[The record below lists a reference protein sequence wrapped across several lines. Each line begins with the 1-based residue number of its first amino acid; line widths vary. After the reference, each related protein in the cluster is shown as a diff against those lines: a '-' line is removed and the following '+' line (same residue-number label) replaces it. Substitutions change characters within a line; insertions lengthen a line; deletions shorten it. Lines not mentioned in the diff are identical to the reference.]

1 MIGSLAAAATLAAG
15 HGGAMDGQRWD
26 VEGYRRFADFVPELG
41 RPLLAL
47 LAPRPGERV
56 LDLGCG
62 DGALTAEIAA
72 AGSRVTGIDSAPQM
86 VAAARRRGLDAREMD
101 AAALT
106 FERAFDAIFSNAVL
120 HWVADIDATLAGV
133 ARALRPGGRF
143 VGEFGG
149 HGNVAAIRVALAA
162 VLKARG
168 AAPVTAWF
176 YPTPQ
181 QWRRR
186 LQAAGFAV
194 RSVELLPRPTPLP
207 AGMAGW
213 LETFAGRSFAALPPG
228 ERLAARDEALA
239 LLAPV
244 LRDSD
249 GHWSADYMRLR
260 FAARL
265 ERAEGPPP
273 S

>member
-1 MIGSLAAAATLAAG
+1 
-15 HGGAMDGQRWD
+15 MDGQRWD
-26 VEGYRRFADFVPELG
+26 VEGYRRFADFVPVLG

-72 AGSRVTGIDSAPQM
+72 AGSSVTGIDSAPQM

-101 AAALT
+101 ATALT
-106 FERAFDAIFSNAVL
+106 FERAFDAVFSNAVL
-120 HWVADIDATLAGV
+120 HWVADIDAALAGV

-168 AAPVTAWF
+168 AAPVATWF
-176 YPTPQ
+176 HPTPQ

-194 RSVELLPRPTPLP
+194 QSAELLARPTPLP

-213 LETFAGRSFAALPPG
+213 LETFAGRSFATLPPG
-228 ERLAARDEALA
+228 ERLAARDEVLA

-244 LRDSD
+244 LRDGD
-249 GHWSADYMRLR
+249 GLWSADYMRLR

-265 ERAEGPPP
+265 EGAAGSPPAP

>member
-1 MIGSLAAAATLAAG
+1 
-15 HGGAMDGQRWD
+15 MDGQRWD
-26 VEGYRRFADFVPELG
+26 VEGYRRFADFVPVLG

-72 AGSRVTGIDSAPQM
+72 AGCAVVGIDSAPQM
-86 VAAARRRGLDAREMD
+86 VAAARQRGLDAREMD
-101 AAALT
+101 ATALT
-106 FERAFDAIFSNAVL
+106 FAGEFDAVFSNAVL
-120 HWVADIDATLAGV
+120 HWVADIDAALAGV
-133 ARALRPGGRF
+133 VRALKPGGRF

-168 AAPVTAWF
+168 RAPVQAWF

-186 LQAAGFAV
+186 LAAAGLLADK
-194 RSVELLPRPTPLP
+194 VELLPRPTPLP

-228 ERLAARDEALA
+228 ERQAARDEALA

-244 LRDSD
+244 LRDGD
-249 GHWSADYMRLR
+249 GLWSADYMRLR
-260 FAARL
+260 FVARRR
-265 ERAEGPPP
+265 EQGRA
-273 S
+273 

>member
-1 MIGSLAAAATLAAG
+1 
-15 HGGAMDGQRWD
+15 MDGQRWD
-26 VEGYRRFADFVPELG
+26 AESYRRFADFVPALG

-62 DGALTAEIAA
+62 DGTLTAEIAA
-72 AGSRVTGIDSAPQM
+72 AGCAVVGIDSAPQM
-86 VAAARRRGLDAREMD
+86 VAAARQRGLDAREMD
-101 AAALT
+101 ATALT
-106 FERAFDAIFSNAVL
+106 FAGEFDAVFSNAVL
-120 HWVADIDATLAGV
+120 HWVADIDATLTGV
-133 ARALRPGGRF
+133 ARALKPGGRF

-162 VLKARG
+162 VLQARG
-168 AAPVTAWF
+168 AAPVQAWF

-186 LQAAGFAV
+186 LAAAGLRADK
-194 RSVELLPRPTPLP
+194 VELLARPTPLP

-213 LETFAGRSFAALPPG
+213 LETFAGRSFAALAPG
-228 ERLAARDEALA
+228 ERQAARDEVLA

-244 LRDSD
+244 LRDGD
-249 GHWSADYMRLR
+249 GLWSADYMRLR
-260 FAARL
+260 FVAR
-265 ERAEGPPP
+265 RQGEGRG
-273 S
+273 

>member
-1 MIGSLAAAATLAAG
+1 MGT
-15 HGGAMDGQRWD
+15 GAMDGQRWD
-26 VEGYRRFADFVPELG
+26 VEGYRRFADFVPALG

-106 FERAFDAIFSNAVL
+106 FERAFDAVFSNAVL
-120 HWVADIDATLAGV
+120 HWVADIDAALAGV

-168 AAPVTAWF
+168 VAPVATWF
-176 YPTPQ
+176 YPTPR
-181 QWRRR
+181 QWHRR

-228 ERLAARDEALA
+228 ERRAARDEALA

-244 LRDSD
+244 LRDGD

-265 ERAEGPPP
+265 ERAEGSPPAP

>member
-1 MIGSLAAAATLAAG
+1 
-15 HGGAMDGQRWD
+15 MDGQRWD
-26 VEGYRRFADFVPELG
+26 VEGYRRFADFVPALG

-72 AGSRVTGIDSAPQM
+72 AGCAVVGIDSAPQM
-86 VAAARRRGLDAREMD
+86 VAAARRRGLDARKMD
-101 AAALT
+101 ATALT
-106 FERAFDAIFSNAVL
+106 FAGEFDAVFSNAVL
-120 HWVADIDATLAGV
+120 HWVADIDAALAGV
-133 ARALRPGGRF
+133 VRALKPGGRF

-168 AAPVTAWF
+168 RVPVQAWF

-186 LQAAGFAV
+186 LAAAGLLADK
-194 RSVELLPRPTPLP
+194 VELLPRPTPLP

-213 LETFAGRSFAALPPG
+213 LETFAGRSFAALPPC
-228 ERLAARDEALA
+228 EWQAARDEALA

-244 LRDSD
+244 LRDGD
-249 GHWSADYMRLR
+249 GLWSADYMRLR
-260 FAARL
+260 FVARRRG
-265 ERAEGPPP
+265 EGRA
-273 S
+273 

>member
-1 MIGSLAAAATLAAG
+1 MPCCTGWPTSTPPWPAS
-15 HGGAMDGQRWD
+15 
-26 VEGYRRFADFVPELG
+26 P
-41 RPLLAL
+41 
-47 LAPRPGERV
+47 APSG
-56 LDLGCG
+56 
-62 DGALTAEIAA
+62 
-72 AGSRVTGIDSAPQM
+72 
-86 VAAARRRGLDAREMD
+86 
-101 AAALT
+101 
-106 FERAFDAIFSNAVL
+106 
-120 HWVADIDATLAGV
+120 
-133 ARALRPGGRF
+133 PGGRF

-168 AAPVTAWF
+168 AAPVATWF

-181 QWRRR
+181 QWRCR

-244 LRDSD
+244 LRDGD

-265 ERAEGPPP
+265 ERAEGSPP

>member
-1 MIGSLAAAATLAAG
+1 
-15 HGGAMDGQRWD
+15 MDGQRWD
-26 VEGYRRFADFVPELG
+26 AESYRRFADFVPALG

-72 AGSRVTGIDSAPQM
+72 AGCAVVGIDSAPQM
-86 VAAARRRGLDAREMD
+86 VAAARQRGLDAREMD
-101 AAALT
+101 ATALT
-106 FERAFDAIFSNAVL
+106 FAGEFDAVFSNAVL
-120 HWVADIDATLAGV
+120 HWVADIDAALAGV
-133 ARALRPGGRF
+133 VRALKPGGRF

-168 AAPVTAWF
+168 AAPVQAWF

-186 LQAAGFAV
+186 LAAAGLRADK
-194 RSVELLPRPTPLP
+194 VELLARPTPLP

-213 LETFAGRSFAALPPG
+213 LETFAGRSFAALAPG
-228 ERLAARDEALA
+228 ERQAARDEVLA

-244 LRDSD
+244 LRDGD
-249 GHWSADYMRLR
+249 GLWSADYMRLR
-260 FAARL
+260 FVAR
-265 ERAEGPPP
+265 RQGEGRG
-273 S
+273 